1 MYIIKLNATDSTNS
15 YLKAICLKRTPK
27 DFTVA
32 VANEQKKGRGQMGTI
47 WQAETSKNLTFSV
60 FKELS
65 FLSIEQQFYL
75 SMAVSLALIKALN
88 ELQIPKLKIKWP
100 NDILAENKKI
110 AGILIENTIKNSRLV
125 GSIIGVGLNV
135 NQKIFDNLPEA
146 SSLSV
151 LTGRI
156 YDKDEILLCILNHL
170 AQSFKQLEDSD
181 FESIKNEYEDL
192 LFRIK
197 KPSTFKTAKGRTFS
211 GFIEGVSEDGKLE
224 IRLEDHILK
233 TFGLKEVKLLY

>member
-1 MYIIKLNATDSTNS
+1 MYIIKLNAIDSTNA
-15 YLKAICLKRTPK
+15 YLKAICAKHTPK
-27 DFTVA
+27 DFTVV
-32 VANEQKKGRGQMGTI
+32 VANDQKKGRGQMGTI
-47 WQAETSKNLTFSV
+47 WQAQRSKNLTFSV
-60 FKELS
+60 FKEVS
-65 FLSIEQQFYL
+65 FLSIEQQFYI

-100 NDILAENKKI
+100 NDILAENKKV
-110 AGILIENTIKNSRLV
+110 AGVLIENSIKNNRLV

-135 NQKIFDNLPEA
+135 NQKFFDNLPQA

-151 LTGRI
+151 LTGKL
-156 YDKDEILLCILNHL
+156 YDKDEIFQRILNHL
-170 AQSFKQLEDSD
+170 EQSFKQLEDYD

-224 IRLEDHILK
+224 IRLEDDILK